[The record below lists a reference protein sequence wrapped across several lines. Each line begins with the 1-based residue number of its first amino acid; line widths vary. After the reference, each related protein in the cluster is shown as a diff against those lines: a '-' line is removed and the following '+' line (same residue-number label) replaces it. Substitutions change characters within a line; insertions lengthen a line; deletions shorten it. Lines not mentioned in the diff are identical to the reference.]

1 VGDRRGDGNGDRPG
15 ASTLGALA
23 GVRALADVQRRGLL
37 AAGELVDRL
46 VSSVDGDGDG
56 HSHSAA
62 GGQTPAGSGVGSVDE
77 LVQVWL
83 ELVRLGVD
91 VIAQAATT
99 QPQRNHGDRGASGA
113 TVDVGSQQSSGS
125 VRVEAQAGHSSPS
138 GESEVEVWL
147 HNGTADAQ
155 GGIRLHCG
163 DLRAHDGRT
172 LPADAV
178 RFEPPVVDLP
188 GRSSRGVTVHAT
200 ATDRTTVGT
209 YRGVILAAG
218 APGVWLPLE
227 VDVTGD
233 PTDR

>member
-1 VGDRRGDGNGDRPG
+1 
-15 ASTLGALA
+15 
-23 GVRALADVQRRGLL
+23 VRALADVQRRGLR

-46 VSSVDGDGDG
+46 VSSVDGDSGGDDDT
-56 HSHSAA
+56 AA
-62 GGQTPAGSGVGSVDE
+62 RGQGPAGSSFGSVDE

-91 VIAQAATT
+91 VIGQAATA
-99 QPQRNHGDRGASGA
+99 QPPRNHDDRGVQGA
-113 TVDVGSQQSSGS
+113 TVDVGSQRSRGS
-125 VRVEAQAGHSSPS
+125 VRLEVRAGHPSPS
-138 GESEVEVWL
+138 GEREVEVWL
-147 HNGTADAQ
+147 HNGTADTH

-188 GRSSRGVTVHAT
+188 ARSSRGITVHAT
-200 ATDRTTVGT
+200 AADLAAAGT
-209 YRGVILAAG
+209 YHGMILAAG

-227 VDVTGD
+227 VDVADDRPTGD
-233 PTDR
+233 QVTR